1 MKTESENDER
11 IDRFLINEEGVPS
24 HAFTEQTLS
33 HIRKPRQ
40 TLSFSFPI
48 PLALAL
54 AACLVA
60 ALCLPNFLNHSEKTE
75 PLSSPVASPEEQLY
89 LDDILLLAEPL
100 ADETLLIDEQ
110 TIDLFAMLT
119 ENVED
124 L

>member
-1 MKTESENDER
+1 VTSPILKTLPPQPPITSQPYPKSQHS
-11 IDRFLINEEGVPS
+11 GG
-24 HAFTEQTLS
+24 

-40 TLSFSFPI
+40 TLPLSFPI

-60 ALCLPNFLNHSEKTE
+60 ALCLPSFLNHGGKTE
-75 PLSSPVASPEEQLY
+75 PLSPTVESHEEQLY

-100 ADETLLIDEQ
+100 DDETPLIDEQ
-110 TIDLFAMLT
+110 TIALFAMLT

>member
-1 MKTESENDER
+1 MKNESENDER
-11 IDRFLINEEGVPS
+11 IDQFLINEEGVPS
-24 HAFTEQTLS
+24 HDFTEQALD

-40 TLSFSFPI
+40 TLPFSFPI
-48 PLALAL
+48 PLAFAL

-60 ALCLPNFLNHSEKTE
+60 ALCLPSFLNHGEKTE
-75 PLSSPVASPEEQLY
+75 PLSPAVESHEEQLY

-100 ADETLLIDEQ
+100 DDETPLIDEQ

-119 ENVED
+119 ENAED